1 MTKTLERNK
10 TMTTAR
16 RRVTVMPRLARVH
29 PRHATATARMRKPAA
44 TTKAAKTP
52 ARQPAKTAKPAKT
65 PAAKQLKSPVIAQ
78 RARSV
83 KPPTVAE
90 VTPKSL
96 PLPKVKLSDAPVTVA
111 VPAAKAAPAKP
122 AAEPA
127 VRPYE
132 TRDALRLYLDEIIQT
147 PLLTPTEET
156 ALARRVQAGDPA
168 AREHMIKA
176 NLRLVVK
183 IARDYEGLGV
193 PLLDLISE
201 GNVGLMKG
209 VDRFDPDK
217 GAKLSTYAAWWI
229 KQAIRRALAMQART
243 IRLPEGAIERAA
255 QIRQAVA
262 RLKEILGHE
271 PTDAELA
278 EELGLDLKQ
287 VRLYREPVSAAVSL
301 DQPLGD
307 EDSSLVK
314 ETVADAKAE
323 SPSDLTSMLLDSSL
337 ARELVATLTERERAI
352 LHLRFGLD
360 SGEGMTLEEIGA
372 RFGVTRERIRQIEA
386 EALKKLRSRFRKL
399 DRAALLT

>member
-1 MTKTLERNK
+1 
-10 TMTTAR
+10 
-16 RRVTVMPRLARVH
+16 MPRA
-29 PRHATATARMRKPAA
+29 PEPSTKKP
-44 TTKAAKTP
+44 
-52 ARQPAKTAKPAKT
+52 AKPAKT
-65 PAAKQLKSPVIAQ
+65 LLEKPSAMAD

-83 KPPTVAE
+83 KGPKAASLV
-90 VTPKSL
+90 PKSPKL
-96 PLPKVKLSDAPVTVA
+96 PVVKLPKAAFPVVAPDKSE
-111 VPAAKAAPAKP
+111 AKPPVKP

-255 QIRQAVA
+255 QIRQAIA
-262 RLKEILGHE
+262 KLKEILGHE
-271 PTDAELA
+271 PTDADLA
-278 EELGLDLKQ
+278 EELGLDIKQ

-314 ETVADAKAE
+314 ETVADAKAVN
-323 SPSDLTSMLLDSSL
+323 PSDLIGAMHDSAL
-337 ARELVATLTERERAI
+337 ARQLLGSLTERERAI

-360 SGEGMTLEEIGA
+360 SGEGMTLEEIGV

-386 EALKKLRSRFRKL
+386 EALKKLRGRFRKL
-399 DRAALLT
+399 DRQAILSA